1 MSFFT
6 GFIVFFIGLVIG
18 LVIGLAVGVIL
29 MAIAM
34 QAVLEKHGMW
44 EKLNA
49 AIAQDKDKKN
59 TPSAVITT
67 SINFIVELHHGIY
80 YVFNRDTNA
89 FVTQGATPSEVVDD
103 LKKKYPS
110 YVVEKAAEIP
120 GAGKSF
126 IEITII
132 KESA

>member
-18 LVIGLAVGVIL
+18 VVVGVIA
-29 MAIAM
+29 MAIAI

-44 EKLNA
+44 EKLTA
-49 AIAQDKDKKN
+49 AIEQDKDKKN
-59 TPSAVITT
+59 TPSAVITN
-67 SINFIVELHHGIY
+67 SVNFIVELHHGIY

-89 FVTQGATPSEVVDD
+89 FVTQGASASEVVDD

-110 YVVEKAAEIP
+110 YVVEKAAEVP